1 MRDLFASFT
10 AGTPRT
16 AGVTVTETTG
26 RLIDPAPE
34 IARLAAGQYLRGQV
48 IGQDEAGLLILQIRL
63 AVVKLAAARNL
74 AVGSEVVLQIRSGG
88 PQPTVALLPVDGPA
102 LPAPAGGDPLP
113 TRGLGA
119 LTPTAPGAQPV
130 APPDPI
136 SRAAF
141 IRAILQSAPPLPLL
155 AGLPS
160 AEPGTELLLRILSIG
175 APGPQNQG
183 TAALPSGQAGPAIP
197 GPGGAAAPAIGAGTA
212 GGSGITAGP
221 GQGTP
226 GSTPGALP
234 GAGTPPTSGAA
245 TPPTQ
250 GPASNGAATQTPAG
264 SGAAVTTG
272 LPPQGPSGTAPDA
285 GLRLAPQTTV
295 INAGR
300 SVAAALQGVTAEG
313 ASRAAGTTAGSAAAD
328 GPEAMLGDGKAL
340 RLTGLVTARSGSG
353 PAILHTAMGAIT
365 LKAPV
370 DLPTGA
376 SLALEVLV
384 PGSGKTALP
393 PISFATPWPSADA
406 VEEALLGGLPSAQ
419 AEVLQRALPQVGPRL
434 SSGILFFLSAINQG
448 SPLAWLAGP
457 AAALE
462 RGERGEFLD
471 RLGRELAGLSR
482 SVETA
487 SGEWRLLQLPVW
499 SDEGL
504 RELRLFLRQ
513 QAGGGGQQDDEAGDK
528 ATRFVLELEL
538 KHHGELQLDGLVRA
552 QQFDLILRSRRRLS
566 AVMRGDL
573 LALFEEA
580 NAIAGYR
587 GRLVFQAS
595 PDWTQLL
602 AAQAAKTENATLQI

>member
-48 IGQDEAGLLILQIRL
+48 IGQDEAGLLILQTRL

-102 LPAPAGGDPLP
+102 LPVPAGGDPMP

-119 LTPTAPGAQPV
+119 LAPTAPGAQPV

-141 IRAILQSAPPLPLL
+141 IRAVLQSAPPLPLL

-175 APGPQNQG
+175 APGPQKQS
-183 TAALPSGQAGPAIP
+183 TAALPSGQAGPAIS

-212 GGSGITAGP
+212 GGGGITAGP
-221 GQGTP
+221 GQGTL
-226 GSTPGALP
+226 GSTPGALS
-234 GAGTPPTSGAA
+234 GAGARPTPGAA
-245 TPPTQ
+245 TPPAQ
-250 GPASNGAATQTPAG
+250 GPASNSPAVQTPAG
-264 SGAAVTTG
+264 SNGAVTTV
-272 LPPQGPSGTAPDA
+272 PSQGPSGAAPDA

-300 SVAAALQGVTAEG
+300 SAAAALQGATAEG
-313 ASRAAGTTAGSAAAD
+313 ASRAAGTGAGSGAAD
-328 GPEAMLGDGKAL
+328 GPEAMLGDGRVL
-340 RLTGLVTARSGSG
+340 RLTGLVTARNGSG

-393 PISFATPWPSADA
+393 PVSFATPWPSADA

-538 KHHGELQLDGLVRA
+538 KHHGDLQLDGLVRA

-587 GRLVFQAS
+587 GQLVFQAS

>member
-10 AGTPRT
+10 AGTSRT

-34 IARLAAGQYLRGQV
+34 IARLSAGQYLRGQV
-48 IGQDEAGLLILQIRL
+48 IGQDEAGLLILQTRL
-63 AVVKLAAARNL
+63 AVVKLAAARSL

-88 PQPTVALLPVDGPA
+88 PQPTVTLLPVDGPA
-102 LPAPAGGDPLP
+102 LPIPVGGDTLH

-119 LTPTAPGAQPV
+119 PAPTAPGAQPI
-130 APPDPI
+130 APTDPI

-141 IRAILQSAPPLPLL
+141 IRAVLQAPPPLPLL

-160 AEPGTELLLRILSIG
+160 GEPGTELLLRILSVG
-175 APGPQNQG
+175 APSPQNQSTG
-183 TAALPSGQAGPAIP
+183 PFPNGKAGPAIP
-197 GPGGAAAPAIGAGTA
+197 TPGGAAAPGITTGTA
-212 GGSGITAGP
+212 GGGRIPAGP
-221 GQGTP
+221 GQGVPT
-226 GSTPGALP
+226 STPGAQPGSGPLP
-234 GAGTPPTSGAA
+234 ASGAA
-245 TPPTQ
+245 TPPVQ
-250 GPASNGAATQTPAG
+250 GAANNGPAVRAPAAA
-264 SGAAVTTG
+264 GAAVTTG
-272 LPPQGPSGTAPDA
+272 PSQGPSGAAPDA

-300 SVAAALQGVTAEG
+300 NVAAALQGITAEG
-313 ASRAAGTTAGSAAAD
+313 ASQAAGAGAARGTPD
-328 GPEAMLGDGKAL
+328 GPEAMFGDGRVL
-340 RLTGLVTARSGSG
+340 RLTGLVTAGKG
-353 PAILHTAMGAIT
+353 NAPAILHTAMGAIT
-365 LKAPV
+365 LKAPIN
-370 DLPTGA
+370 LPPGA

-384 PGSGKTALP
+384 PGNGKTALP
-393 PISFATPWPSADA
+393 PVSFATPWPSADT
-406 VEEALLGGLPSAQ
+406 VEEALLGGLPSTQ

-462 RGERGEFLD
+462 RGERSELLD

-482 SVETA
+482 SVETP

-499 SDEGL
+499 SEEGL

-513 QAGGGGQQDDEAGDK
+513 QAGGGGRRDDESGDK

-538 KHHGELQLDGLVRA
+538 KHHGDLQLDGLVRA

-587 GRLVFQAS
+587 GQLVFQAS

-602 AAQAAKTENATLQI
+602 AAQPAKTENASFQI